1 MSKIVVL
8 TGSPRKKGNSNS
20 LADSFCNEARLAG
33 HKITRFDTTRLKIGG
48 CRACDACFVNDTPC
62 AFEPKYNMISDAIEE
77 SDVIVLIFPVYWYAV
92 PPQLK
97 SVIDH
102 WYAFCMAEKTFKGK
116 KAIIISCCGEYD
128 MSVFDSIR
136 SSMNKSFELLECD
149 EVEELYLTGIEDI
162 GDINNTDGI
171 TKVKELAHKF

>member
-92 PPQLK
+92 PAQLK

-102 WYAFCMAEKTFKGK
+102 WYAFDGYIPKPVDWNILSHVIAVVAEKRR
-116 KAIIISCCGEYD
+116 ARNVRD
-128 MSVFDSIR
+128 LPR
-136 SSMNKSFELLECD
+136 PR
-149 EVEELYLTGIEDI
+149 
-162 GDINNTDGI
+162 
-171 TKVKELAHKF
+171 A